1 MASTACCSTSV
12 LVATFLERTS
22 SIDRSG
28 LVGGIGPLLG
38 MLVMLLLS
46 IDSKADKELFS
57 EVASLGL
64 IDFSD

>member
-1 MASTACCSTSV
+1 
-12 LVATFLERTS
+12 LERTS